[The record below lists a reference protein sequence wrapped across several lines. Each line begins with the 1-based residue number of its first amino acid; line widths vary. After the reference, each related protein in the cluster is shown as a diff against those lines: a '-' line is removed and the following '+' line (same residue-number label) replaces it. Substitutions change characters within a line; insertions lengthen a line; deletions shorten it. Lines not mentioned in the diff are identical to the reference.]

1 MTSIPKFHSKAVK
14 EAETRFRAARDER
27 ERAQSFL
34 EELDDVLGD
43 ESTSAVG

>member
-34 EELDDVLGD
+34 DQLDDVLD
-43 ESTSAVG
+43 EPAAAAG